1 MSSTRASATPSTGG
15 AGGGGTRASRRRER
29 RALAKGAPSDPP
41 DPPSGGGSRAVDA
54 KRVPAPTGAL
64 VVDARGAA
72 VGRDGAVDAKA
83 DTSASAEVS
92 SEASRAREETPET
105 RAFDGVSSEIS
116 TRAPKLRD
124 TFEDASTSE
133 GAEAPPKNNKREG
146 RDVSGGRRSTSKLA
160 VETSQRV
167 HCGSAASVPD
177 ALRRLRSKLRDLT
190 LDASDGVLPPFTS
203 GVVRLTVFTPRH
215 VDALEWLR
223 GAHANARSRV
233 SSNANAADPL
243 LPAYYLSPRT
253 PPPAVRSGDGDDTVD
268 DETNGYTHRR
278 ERDGRKL
285 KEGVKVNDVAEP
297 SSWRADPRGAVAAA
311 GGAVVW
317 TGSDGFDGDVLAD
330 VRRFVGRDFVGG
342 ADDTARDL
350 RVYGAGRFDPETAPA
365 EEWARFGGH
374 YFFLPTLEV
383 SEGARCA
390 TVAVTLAWDARFG
403 DDDDDDSVAARKRT
417 RGAASLAA
425 AVASAADAIDAAL
438 GESPPFPGLNDESSK
453 SNTRVLRLAPPGSA
467 TPLGKTLEPDRAGWS
482 KVVDGLLQK
491 LREGEVVAA
500 EAARRAERAIAAA
513 EAAEASQGGA
523 TERDETL
530 ATYKYADT
538 TSVSAK
544 TFLSRRASTNYVWDE
559 RDAYG
564 EDAYIDDFASGDG
577 YGGGTVASSGRS
589 IRDRLLDLGRAAG
602 VEAPPAAVLK
612 ELEAFA
618 MAAGLGSAAGS
629 PADGGDVFSGA
640 FKASGRGTRLDQNVG
655 DAGSVGIGWSV
666 DESGDETSDD
676 VATAATTLL
685 NGAFASDSQNSK
697 TQEKESVLRK
707 VVLARRSTLT
717 FSEPMDALALVAN
730 LKSRDPD
737 AYQFALVH
745 SDGAAFVGSTPE
757 RLFSSRDG
765 RAASEAVAGTRPR
778 GADEGEDAAL
788 AYEMLLSPKEHEE
801 FSIVREEVRNA
812 LATVAKDGSSGV
824 KAELEKGVL
833 RHVSVQHLYARLGCE
848 LANGT
853 SEADVLEAL
862 HPTPAVCGHPRLAAL
877 HAIRSAEPFD
887 RGLYAGP
894 LGWIGAESAEF
905 AVAIRSALIE
915 TNSFLGKTNRTKT
928 NDERRTDTTN
938 DPKTTTAN
946 DTEKTNTPGTVM
958 RLYAGVGVVAA
969 ADAVAEWRELNL
981 KTTPLESL
989 VAKNTKTKNKTR
1001 ENLPVD
1007 GFFPTSQTNADDGRT
1022 KASFTSFQEAPA
1034 TQTTLNPVTP
1044 LADAPN
1050 ANVAWAELL
1059 IGELFRDGVRVF
1071 CVAPGSRSTP
1081 LALAAER
1088 HPSARVVVCVDER
1101 SLAFYAL
1108 GVGKGAGAQHAGA
1121 AVICS
1126 SGTAVAN
1133 LLPAAVEAAESNS
1146 PLLMLTADRP
1156 PELRGTGANQTID
1169 QSKIFGT
1176 FTRYY
1181 ADLPPPG
1188 DGAPARVWATA
1199 ANAATR
1205 VLRGA
1210 RPGPVH
1216 LNCQFRDPLGPVRA
1230 PWNPERDLRGLEGWE
1245 TRTTPHSFSSRM
1257 NGRDAFEENE
1267 PSRRAYGD
1275 AASICRDGG
1284 GESRASAVDAAGAVA
1299 LAALARSAR
1308 RGVLVVAGG
1317 ASDGAAAALAATQ
1330 LASVL
1335 GWAVI
1340 ADAASGLRAG
1350 VGDPE
1355 AFCPYLV
1362 NAADLSLCSTKM
1374 RAFFKPDVIVQINP
1388 RLTSKRVQTALETA
1402 ALDHGAAWAVVT
1414 PQESRADPAHCVSL
1428 HVSADAATVAAA
1440 LAEALQTKYAYR
1452 ESTNFISCAS
1462 FRDALLAA
1470 DAAASREARSA
1481 LRDLENEEGITEMGV
1496 ALAVAD
1502 ALPRSMGL
1510 FLGNSMPIRD
1520 VDSLA
1525 GVSKV
1530 FRGHDS
1536 KSDFS
1541 DETSVVF
1548 GPGAPTAANRGAS
1561 GIDGV
1566 LSAAAGYAAGLGRP
1580 VTLLV
1585 GDVSFQHD
1593 ANGLLLL
1600 RERPGQPPV
1609 TVVVVNNG
1617 GGGIFNFLPVSEQI
1631 DQARFTKLFATPPDV
1646 SRRGLCE
1653 AHRVA
1658 HAHPSTP
1665 EALKKALDAAWSEGR
1680 HSVVE
1685 VTTSRARNLAQH
1697 RLLQRRVAETVDAA
1711 LALGERFGDEKLSLR
1726 GSESDSEKDEDVV
1739 VEWRK
1744 SSPRAVARAAVS
1756 RFALPMLREP
1766 TTCLKP
1772 SSSGSERDETSNG
1785 EDLNDARRTN
1795 ENDDSEVSHTT
1806 NKQKGERVGYI
1817 LEVRLANG
1825 AVGRGEASPL
1835 PGLHRE
1841 TAEEAGAQLN
1851 VVASLLESTEIPHTL
1866 PLLGGAINE
1875 WLVNV
1880 VGVRVADTLLPSV
1893 RFAVESAALAAL
1905 CASDGRNFFAETE
1918 QNFLLADALEKGAA
1932 YAPSFSSSSEKDDSD
1947 DTRAVEINAL
1957 IASCDGDTPLSA
1969 ATEAK
1974 RLVKQG
1980 YSCLKIKVAR
1990 GVGAAGAAL
1999 DADRVEAI
2007 REAVGPDV
2015 TLRCDANRGWSLND
2029 ALTFGLRVTDLN
2041 LQYVEEPV
2049 RDVENDLA
2057 AFHCTTGVPVALDE
2071 SVDEVF
2077 AKCFSKS
2084 DTQTST
2090 SVADA
2095 LEELFEPTF
2104 GVVALVLKPSLI
2116 GGFEACSLAAAAART
2131 KGVNAVVTTAFES
2144 GVGVAACA
2152 HLAAALDAAAERAAR
2167 EAIAE
2172 SKFDR
2177 ETHDDDDDDVSS
2189 DTADLPSV
2197 SAYDVVFGDESAPV
2211 AFKLGAMQHGL
2222 GTGAWLDGDVTS
2234 PPSAPLVATRG
2245 GNGVGV
2251 ALLPSDAKLLAPF
2264 VASRVVS
2271 EVSYDT
2277 TSSSWGSIAFKEVS
2291 TSTGTYRFRIRD
2303 SGASAET
2310 TSSASRA
2317 RSASV
2322 LFLHGFMGGLEDW
2335 DAVARGLSSEARCV
2349 AVDMPGHGGTSFAPE
2364 PGRAEAEGYE
2374 VEAMAEAV
2382 SKLGDAL
2389 FGDESRDD
2397 APVTVV
2403 GYSMGARVALA
2414 AAAALGDDGKKVS
2427 FLKKK
2432 RGGGVVSI
2440 GGSPGIAGAEAR
2452 KNRAERDDAM
2462 ANALRCSGVES
2473 FAKAWYRQGL
2483 FRSLIEHPRYSVSDL
2498 ASRRARS
2505 CVFGGDDEETE
2516 RRSAAERLASLL
2528 SAASPGRQK
2537 QVDAKKL
2544 ASSGTRLFFVT
2555 GAADKKFVKVAET
2568 LAEEIR
2574 TAARSSGQKNVRVT
2588 EKLVPGAGHAAHL
2601 EAPETLVL
2609 RLLRVVRDY
2618 E

>member
-29 RALAKGAPSDPP
+29 RALAKGATSDPP

-83 DTSASAEVS
+83 DISASAEVS
-92 SEASRAREETPET
+92 SEASRAREATPP
-105 RAFDGVSSEIS
+105 RDGDGVSSDEAPFRDDTSS
-116 TRAPKLRD
+116 TSTSAS
-124 TFEDASTSE
+124 EDASTSR
-133 GAEAPPKNNKREG
+133 AEAPSENNTSD
-146 RDVSGGRRSTSKLA
+146 RDKSGKRSTSPLA

-167 HCGSAASVPD
+167 HLGSAATVPD
-177 ALRRLRSKLRDLT
+177 ALRRLRIKLIDVTRD
-190 LDASDGVLPPFTS
+190 AADGTLPPFTS
-203 GVVRLTVFTPRH
+203 GVVRLTVSAPRH

-223 GAHANARSRV
+223 GAHSNARSR
-233 SSNANAADPL
+233 STKDDDPL

-253 PPPAVRSGDGDDTVD
+253 PPPAVRSGDGDDAAD
-268 DETNGYTHRR
+268 DETNGYAHRGGR
-278 ERDGRKL
+278 ERERNGRTS
-285 KEGVKVNDVAEP
+285 KERARVNDVAEP

-342 ADDTARDL
+342 ADDTDRDL

-403 DDDDDDSVAARKRT
+403 DDEDDAVAARKRT

-438 GESPPFPGLNDESSK
+438 GESPLSPGLNDSTKSK
-453 SNTRVLRLAPPGSA
+453 THGLRLAPPGSA
-467 TPLGKTLEPDRAGWS
+467 TPMGKTLEPDRAGWS
-482 KVVDGLLQK
+482 AVVDGLLQK
-491 LREGEVVAA
+491 LREGEAAAA

-513 EAAEASQGGA
+513 EAAEEASLRA
-523 TERDETL
+523 TEGDIDT
-530 ATYKYADT
+530 KYAYADD
-538 TSVSAK
+538 VSAK
-544 TFLSRRASTNYVWDE
+544 PSRRATNYVWDE

-577 YGGGTVASSGRS
+577 YGGGAVSSSGRS

-629 PADGGDVFSGA
+629 PADGGDVFSGSGA
-640 FKASGRGTRLDQNVG
+640 FFSPASGRGARVDRNVG

-666 DESGDETSDD
+666 DESVDDDDD
-676 VATAATTLL
+676 VDTAATTLL
-685 NGAFASDSQNSK
+685 HGASDVSFAK
-697 TQEKESVLRK
+697 EKEKENVDVLRK

-717 FSEPMDALALVAN
+717 FTEPMDALALVAS
-730 LKSRDPD
+730 LRSRDPD

-862 HPTPAVCGHPRLAAL
+862 HPTPAVCGHPRAAAL
-877 HAIRSAEPFD
+877 DAIRSAEPFD

-894 LGWIGAESAEF
+894 LGWIGPESAEF

-915 TNSFLGKTNRTKT
+915 TNLTTKT
-928 NDERRTDTTN
+928 TN
-938 DPKTTTAN
+938 AKTTTVN
-946 DTEKTNTPGTVM
+946 EVDDEHTPGTVM

-989 VAKNTKTKNKTR
+989 VAKKTQTQTVSKN
-1001 ENLPVD
+1001 
-1007 GFFPTSQTNADDGRT
+1007 GFETSKQTDSDGRT
-1022 KASFTSFQEAPA
+1022 RGSTSNETPS
-1034 TQTTLNPVTP
+1034 QTTTPEKAPSIP
-1044 LADAPN
+1044 LANALN
-1050 ANVAWAELL
+1050 ANQAWAEVL

-1108 GVGKGAGAQHAGA
+1108 GVGKGAGAAHAGA

-1133 LLPAAVEAAESNS
+1133 LLPAAVEAAESAS
-1146 PLLMLTADRP
+1146 PLLLLTADRP

-1169 QSKIFGT
+1169 QCKIFGT

-1205 VLRGA
+1205 VLRGS

-1230 PWNPERDLRGLEGWE
+1230 PWNPTRDLRGLEGWE

-1257 NGRDAFEENE
+1257 TRDALEENE
-1267 PSRRAYGD
+1267 ATRHAYGD
-1275 AASICRDGG
+1275 ALSASVCHDGNG
-1284 GESRASAVDAAGAVA
+1284 NGESRASAVDAAGAKA
-1299 LAALARSAR
+1299 LADLARSAR

-1317 ASDGAAAALAATQ
+1317 ASDGAAAALAATE

-1340 ADAASGLRAG
+1340 ADAAGGLRAG
-1350 VGDPE
+1350 AGDPN
-1355 AFCPYLV
+1355 AFCPHLL
-1362 NAADLSLCSTKM
+1362 NAADLSLCSSKM

-1402 ALDHGAAWAVVT
+1402 ALDHGAAWAVVS
-1414 PQESRADPAHCVSL
+1414 PQETRADPAHCVSL

-1440 LAEALQTKYAYR
+1440 LAEALHAKYAYR
-1452 ESTNFISCAS
+1452 DSSNFASCAC

-1470 DAAASREARSA
+1470 DAAASREARRA
-1481 LRDLENEEGITEMGV
+1481 LRDLETEEGITEMGV

-1520 VDSLA
+1520 VDALA
-1525 GVSKV
+1525 GVSRVSRV
-1530 FRGHDS
+1530 FDS
-1536 KSDFS
+1536 NDFS
-1541 DETSVVF
+1541 FSSEVAF

-1566 LSAAAGYAAGLGRP
+1566 LSAAAGYAAGLGKP

-1609 TVVVVNNG
+1609 TTVVVNNG
-1617 GGGIFNFLPVSEQI
+1617 GGGIFSFLPVSEQI
-1631 DQARFTKLFATPPDV
+1631 DAARFTKLFATPPDV

-1665 EALKKALDAAWSEGR
+1665 SALRKALDAAWSEGR

-1697 RLLQRRVAETVDAA
+1697 RALQRRVAEAVDAA
-1711 LALGERFGDEKLSLR
+1711 LALGERFGDVPGDVKMSVR
-1726 GSESDSEKDEDVV
+1726 ESKADASDEDIVLR
-1739 VEWRK
+1739 WPK
-1744 SSPRAVARAAVS
+1744 SSPRAVVAATVS

-1766 TTCLKP
+1766 TTTVKADD
-1772 SSSGSERDETSNG
+1772 DEGDDASNG
-1785 EDLNDARRTN
+1785 GDRDHARS
-1795 ENDDSEVSHTT
+1795 EKDDSS
-1806 NKQKGERVGYI
+1806 NLKQERVGYI

-1841 TAEEAGAQLN
+1841 TAEEAGAQLR
-1851 VVASLLESTEIPHTL
+1851 VVACLLESVEIPATL
-1866 PLLGGAINE
+1866 PLLGGAVTE
-1875 WLVNV
+1875 WLVNA
-1880 VGVRVADTLLPSV
+1880 VGVRVVETLLPSV

-1905 CASDGRNFFAETE
+1905 CASAGRNGDETE
-1918 QNFLLADALEKGAA
+1918 TETERENSFLLADALEKGAA
-1932 YAPSFSSSSEKDDSD
+1932 RAASFSSFPERD
-1947 DTRAVEINAL
+1947 DTRGDTTRLAPRAVEINAL
-1957 IASCDGDTPLSA
+1957 IASCDGDTPESA
-1969 ATEAK
+1969 ANEAL
-1974 RLVKQG
+1974 RLIHQG
-1980 YSCLKIKVAR
+1980 YRCLKIKVAR
-1990 GVGAAGAAL
+1990 GVGAAGAAA

-2007 REAVGPDV
+2007 RDAVGPDV

-2029 ALTFGLRVTDLN
+2029 ALVFGLRVTDLN

-2071 SVDEVF
+2071 SVDDVF
-2077 AKCFSKS
+2077 AKFSSLTKS
-2084 DTQTST
+2084 S

-2104 GVVALVLKPSLI
+2104 GVVALVLKPGVL
-2116 GGFEACSLAAAAART
+2116 GGFEACSMAAAAART
-2131 KGVNAVVTTAFES
+2131 KGINAVVTTAFES

-2172 SKFDR
+2172 SKASDHHG
-2177 ETHDDDDDDVSS
+2177 THDDDDVDDVDDVLS
-2189 DTADLPSV
+2189 DTDPQNSV
-2197 SAYDVVFGDESAPV
+2197 VSEDENAP
-2211 AFKLGAMQHGL
+2211 AASRLGAMRHGL

-2234 PPSAPLVATRG
+2234 PPSAPLVSNN

-2251 ALLPSDAKLLAPF
+2251 ALLPHRDANDAPFPF
-2264 VASRVVS
+2264 VASSVTERTS
-2271 EVSYDT
+2271 ET
-2277 TSSSWGSIAFKEVS
+2277 SWGSIAFKEVFA
-2291 TSTGTYRFRIRD
+2291 STGTYRFRIRD
-2303 SGASAET
+2303 SRGAET
-2310 TSSASRA
+2310 TSSASA
-2317 RSASV
+2317 SEGSASV

-2349 AVDMPGHGGTSFAPE
+2349 AVDMPGHGATSFAPK
-2364 PGRAEAEGYE
+2364 PGRSEADGYE
-2374 VEAMAEAV
+2374 VEAMAEAI

-2389 FGDESRDD
+2389 FGDASDD

-2414 AAAALGDDGKKVS
+2414 AAAALAEEPSSPNKNVS

-2462 ANALRCSGVES
+2462 ANALRASGVES
-2473 FAKAWYRQGL
+2473 FARAWYRQGL
-2483 FRSLIEHPRYSVSDL
+2483 FRSLTAHPRYSVSHL
-2498 ASRRARS
+2498 ASLRARS
-2505 CVFGGDDEETE
+2505 CSCGDDEEAS
-2516 RRSAAERLASLL
+2516 RSAAERLASLL
-2528 SAASPGRQK
+2528 SAASPGRQN
-2537 QVDAKKL
+2537 VIDAETL
-2544 ASSGTRLFFVT
+2544 ASSGTRLDFVT
-2555 GAADKKFVKVAET
+2555 GAADTKFVKVAET

-2574 TAARSSGQKNVRVT
+2574 TVARSSGQKNKNARVT
-2588 EKLVPGAGHAAHL
+2588 TTLVPGAGHAAHL

-2609 RLLRVVRDY
+2609 RLLRVVRDD

>member
-1 MSSTRASATPSTGG
+1 
-15 AGGGGTRASRRRER
+15 
-29 RALAKGAPSDPP
+29 
-41 DPPSGGGSRAVDA
+41 
-54 KRVPAPTGAL
+54 
-64 VVDARGAA
+64 
-72 VGRDGAVDAKA
+72 
-83 DTSASAEVS
+83 
-92 SEASRAREETPET
+92 
-105 RAFDGVSSEIS
+105 
-116 TRAPKLRD
+116 
-124 TFEDASTSE
+124 
-133 GAEAPPKNNKREG
+133 
-146 RDVSGGRRSTSKLA
+146 
-160 VETSQRV
+160 
-167 HCGSAASVPD
+167 
-177 ALRRLRSKLRDLT
+177 
-190 LDASDGVLPPFTS
+190 
-203 GVVRLTVFTPRH
+203 
-215 VDALEWLR
+215 
-223 GAHANARSRV
+223 
-233 SSNANAADPL
+233 
-243 LPAYYLSPRT
+243 
-253 PPPAVRSGDGDDTVD
+253 
-268 DETNGYTHRR
+268 
-278 ERDGRKL
+278 
-285 KEGVKVNDVAEP
+285 
-297 SSWRADPRGAVAAA
+297 
-311 GGAVVW
+311 
-317 TGSDGFDGDVLAD
+317 
-330 VRRFVGRDFVGG
+330 
-342 ADDTARDL
+342 
-350 RVYGAGRFDPETAPA
+350 
-365 EEWARFGGH
+365 
-374 YFFLPTLEV
+374 
-383 SEGARCA
+383 
-390 TVAVTLAWDARFG
+390 
-403 DDDDDDSVAARKRT
+403 
-417 RGAASLAA
+417 
-425 AVASAADAIDAAL
+425 
-438 GESPPFPGLNDESSK
+438 
-453 SNTRVLRLAPPGSA
+453 
-467 TPLGKTLEPDRAGWS
+467 
-482 KVVDGLLQK
+482 
-491 LREGEVVAA
+491 
-500 EAARRAERAIAAA
+500 
-513 EAAEASQGGA
+513 
-523 TERDETL
+523 
-530 ATYKYADT
+530 
-538 TSVSAK
+538 
-544 TFLSRRASTNYVWDE
+544 
-559 RDAYG
+559 
-564 EDAYIDDFASGDG
+564 
-577 YGGGTVASSGRS
+577 
-589 IRDRLLDLGRAAG
+589 
-602 VEAPPAAVLK
+602 
-612 ELEAFA
+612 
-618 MAAGLGSAAGS
+618 
-629 PADGGDVFSGA
+629 
-640 FKASGRGTRLDQNVG
+640 
-655 DAGSVGIGWSV
+655 
-666 DESGDETSDD
+666 
-676 VATAATTLL
+676 
-685 NGAFASDSQNSK
+685 
-697 TQEKESVLRK
+697 
-707 VVLARRSTLT
+707 
-717 FSEPMDALALVAN
+717 
-730 LKSRDPD
+730 
-737 AYQFALVH
+737 
-745 SDGAAFVGSTPE
+745 
-757 RLFSSRDG
+757 
-765 RAASEAVAGTRPR
+765 
-778 GADEGEDAAL
+778 
-788 AYEMLLSPKEHEE
+788 MLLSPKEHEE

-894 LGWIGAESAEF
+894 LGWIGTESAEF

-915 TNSFLGKTNRTKT
+915 TNLITGKTNRTKT
-928 NDERRTDTTN
+928 NDEPRTDTTN
-938 DPKTTTAN
+938 DPKTTTDD

-989 VAKNTKTKNKTR
+989 VAKKTKTKTR

-1022 KASFTSFQEAPA
+1022 KPETSFRETPS
-1034 TQTTLNPVTP
+1034 TQTNSNPVTP

-1245 TRTTPHSFSSRM
+1245 TRTTPHSFSSRI

-1275 AASICRDGG
+1275 AASICHDGG
-1284 GESRASAVDAAGAVA
+1284 GESRASAVDAAGSVA

-1362 NAADLSLCSTKM
+1362 NAADLSLCSSKM

-1530 FRGHDS
+1530 FRSHDS

-1617 GGGIFNFLPVSEQI
+1617 GGGIFSFLPVSEQI

-1711 LALGERFGDEKLSLR
+1711 LALGERFGDEKMSLR
-1726 GSESDSEKDEDVV
+1726 GSESDSEKDEDIVV
-1739 VEWRK
+1739 RWPK
-1744 SSPRAVARAAVS
+1744 SSPRAVARATVS

-1766 TTCLKP
+1766 TTTVKP
-1772 SSSGSERDETSNG
+1772 SSSGSERDDTSNG

-1795 ENDDSEVSHTT
+1795 ENDDSEVSRETH
-1806 NKQKGERVGYI
+1806 KQKGERVGYI

-1841 TAEEAGAQLN
+1841 TAEEAGAQLR
-1851 VVASLLESTEIPHTL
+1851 VVASLLESTEIPDTL

-1880 VGVRVADTLLPSV
+1880 VGVQVVDTLLPSV

-1905 CASDGRNFFAETE
+1905 CASDRRNGAETE
-1918 QNFLLADALEKGAA
+1918 QKFLLADALEKGAA
-1932 YAPSFSSSSEKDDSD
+1932 YAPSFSSSDSD
-1947 DTRAVEINAL
+1947 DTFSDSTRNTHQRAVEINAL

-1980 YSCLKIKVAR
+1980 YRCLKIKVAR

-2152 HLAAALDAAAERAAR
+2152 HLAAALDAAAERAAG

-2172 SKFDR
+2172 SKSGIG
-2177 ETHDDDDDDVSS
+2177 ETHDDDDDVLS
-2189 DTADLPSV
+2189 DTADESV
-2197 SAYDVVFGDESAPV
+2197 SAYDVVFGDENAPV
-2211 AFKLGAMQHGL
+2211 ASRLGAMQHGL

-2271 EVSYDT
+2271 ESAYDA
-2277 TSSSWGSIAFKEVS
+2277 TSSSLGSIAFKEVS

-2303 SGASAET
+2303 SRSAET

-2335 DAVARGLSSEARCV
+2335 DAVARGLTPEARCV
-2349 AVDMPGHGGTSFAPE
+2349 AVDMPGHGGTSFAPNL
-2364 PGRAEAEGYE
+2364 GRSEAEGYE

-2382 SKLGDAL
+2382 SKLGDSL

-2414 AAAALGDDGKKVS
+2414 ACAALGDEPS

-2452 KNRAERDDAM
+2452 SNRAERDDAM
-2462 ANALRCSGVES
+2462 ASALRCSGVES
-2473 FAKAWYRQGL
+2473 FARAWYKQGL

-2498 ASRRARS
+2498 ASRRERS

-2537 QVDAKKL
+2537 QVDAAKL

-2574 TAARSSGQKNVRVT
+2574 TAARSSGQNNVRVT
-2588 EKLVPGAGHAAHL
+2588 ETLVPGAGHAAHL

>member
-29 RALAKGAPSDPP
+29 RALAKGATSDPP

-83 DTSASAEVS
+83 DISAE
-92 SEASRAREETPET
+92 ATPP
-105 RAFDGVSSEIS
+105 RAFDGVSSDNT

-146 RDVSGGRRSTSKLA
+146 RDVSGERRSTSKLA

-233 SSNANAADPL
+233 SANANAPRDPL

-253 PPPAVRSGDGDDTVD
+253 PPPAVRSGDGDDAVD

-390 TVAVTLAWDARFG
+390 TVAVTLAWDARFS
-403 DDDDDDSVAARKRT
+403 DDDDDSVAARKRT

-491 LREGEVVAA
+491 LREGEAAAA

-523 TERDETL
+523 TESDETL
-530 ATYKYADT
+530 ATYAYADD

-544 TFLSRRASTNYVWDE
+544 TSTSRRASTNYVWDE

-640 FKASGRGTRLDQNVG
+640 FKASGRGTRVDQNVG

-915 TNSFLGKTNRTKT
+915 TNLITGKTNRTKT
-928 NDERRTDTTN
+928 NDE
-938 DPKTTTAN
+938 KTTTAN
-946 DTEKTNTPGTVM
+946 DAKKTNTPGTVM

-989 VAKNTKTKNKTR
+989 VAKKTKTR

-1022 KASFTSFQEAPA
+1022 KASFTSFRETPS

-1257 NGRDAFEENE
+1257 NGRDTLEENE
-1267 PSRRAYGD
+1267 ASRRAYGD

-1284 GESRASAVDAAGAVA
+1284 GESRASAVDAAGSAA

-1317 ASDGAAAALAATQ
+1317 ASDGAAAALAATE

-1362 NAADLSLCSTKM
+1362 NAADLSLCSSKM

-1520 VDSLA
+1520 VDALA

-1530 FRGHDS
+1530 FRSHDS

-1631 DQARFTKLFATPPDV
+1631 DAARFTKLFATPPDV

-1711 LALGERFGDEKLSLR
+1711 LALGERFGDERMSLR
-1726 GSESDSEKDEDVV
+1726 GSESDSLDEDIVV
-1739 VEWRK
+1739 RWPK
-1744 SSPRAVARAAVS
+1744 SSPRAVTRATVS

-1766 TTCLKP
+1766 TTTVKP

-1785 EDLNDARRTN
+1785 EDEDHARRTN
-1795 ENDDSEVSHTT
+1795 QNDDSSSRET
-1806 NKQKGERVGYI
+1806 NKQKSERVGYI

-1841 TAEEAGAQLN
+1841 TAEEAGAQLR
-1851 VVASLLESTEIPHTL
+1851 VVASLLESTEIPDTL

-1880 VGVRVADTLLPSV
+1880 VGVQVVDTLLPSV

-1905 CASDGRNFFAETE
+1905 CASADRNETE
-1918 QNFLLADALEKGAA
+1918 TEEKSFLLADALEKGAA
-1932 YAPSFSSSSEKDDSD
+1932 HAPSFSSSSEKDDSD

-1974 RLVKQG
+1974 RLVEQG
-1980 YSCLKIKVAR
+1980 YRCLKIKVAR
-1990 GVGAAGAAL
+1990 GVGAAGAAF

-2152 HLAAALDAAAERAAR
+2152 HLAAALDAAAERAAG

-2177 ETHDDDDDDVSS
+2177 ETHDDDDDDDDVSS

-2197 SAYDVVFGDESAPV
+2197 SAYDVVFGDENAPV

-2251 ALLPSDAKLLAPF
+2251 ALLPSDANDVPF
-2264 VASRVVS
+2264 VASRVVP
-2271 EVSYDT
+2271 EVSYDA

-2291 TSTGTYRFRIRD
+2291 TSLGTYRFRIRD
-2303 SGASAET
+2303 SRSAET
-2310 TSSASRA
+2310 TSSA
-2317 RSASV
+2317 SASV

-2335 DAVARGLSSEARCV
+2335 DAVARGLTPEARCV

-2364 PGRAEAEGYE
+2364 PGRSEADGYE

-2427 FLKKK
+2427 FLKKR

-2462 ANALRCSGVES
+2462 ANALRESGVES
-2473 FAKAWYRQGL
+2473 FARAWYKQGL
-2483 FRSLIEHPRYSVSDL
+2483 FRSLTAHPRYSVSDL

-2537 QVDAKKL
+2537 QVDAAKL

-2574 TAARSSGQKNVRVT
+2574 TAARSSGHKNVRVT
-2588 EKLVPGAGHAAHL
+2588 ETLVPGAGHAAHL

-2609 RLLRVVRDY
+2609 RLLRVVRDD